1 MKKLILY
8 LLLFAM
14 VLSATGCL
22 TRGQKWGIPTEGQPK
37 PDVLLVEND
46 RYTISRKNGQCYLNF
61 ADGNVSWAD
70 QNGKDY
76 EYFNRPS
83 FASLEALRNS
93 LMGGGFSA
101 EVAEHI
107 KEELPKDEN
116 GILIYDPTLLYLPT
130 SGAFVLGAVE
140 LGGNSY
146 SISLTP
152 TQAAGLQFTGQFYV
166 HSRDSFVELMKLT
179 CPSLVLEDGTVR
191 VNGREQ
197 FSDSWQKT
205 EVYLRTFN
213 GKSLLVVEKYDINDG
228 VVTETPSGVTLYG
241 MLEDRYYSI
250 TLKELTA
257 VPDLTM
263 FEDLQVALMP

>member
-1 MKKLILY
+1 MKKLTLY

-22 TRGQKWGIPTEGQPK
+22 TRGQKWGITTEGQPK
-37 PDVLLVEND
+37 PDALLVENE

-61 ADGNVSWAD
+61 ADGNISWAD
-70 QNGKDY
+70 QNGQCL

-83 FASLEALRNS
+83 FASLEVLRNS

-107 KEELPKDEN
+107 KEVLPKNEN

-152 TQAAGLQFTGQFYV
+152 TQAAGLQFTGRFYV

-197 FSDSWQKT
+197 FSYFHCKT
-205 EVYLRTFN
+205 EVYLHSVNRQTF
-213 GKSLLVVEKYDINDG
+213 LVVETYDINDG

-241 MLEDRYYSI
+241 MLEDHYYSI

>member
-1 MKKLILY
+1 
-8 LLLFAM
+8 
-14 VLSATGCL
+14 
-22 TRGQKWGIPTEGQPK
+22 
-37 PDVLLVEND
+37 
-46 RYTISRKNGQCYLNF
+46 
-61 ADGNVSWAD
+61 
-70 QNGKDY
+70 
-76 EYFNRPS
+76 
-83 FASLEALRNS
+83 
-93 LMGGGFSA
+93 MGGGFSA

-250 TLKELTA
+250 ALMELTA